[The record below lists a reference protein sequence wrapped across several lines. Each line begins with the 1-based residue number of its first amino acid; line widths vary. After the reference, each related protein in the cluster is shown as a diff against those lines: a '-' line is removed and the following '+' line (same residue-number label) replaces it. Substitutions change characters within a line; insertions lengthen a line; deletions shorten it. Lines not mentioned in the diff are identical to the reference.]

1 MLKKIRNYWIDGR
14 GPMLLRYAVLSYGI
28 AAVEWL
34 LSPPNLLWVFPS
46 VKGMQIPGFDTAWWI
61 ALIGLALAWLATV
74 VKGIYECGRPGI
86 ILLLPVMYG
95 LFLPTLVLML
105 LFSCFFLHS
114 CL

>member
-1 MLKKIRNYWIDGR
+1 MMAGIRNYWSSGC

-28 AAVEWL
+28 AAIEWL

-46 VKGMQIPGFDTAWWI
+46 IKGTHFPGLETAWWI
-61 ALIGLALAWLATV
+61 ALGGLALAWLATV
-74 VKGIYECGRPGI
+74 AKGIYECGWPGVV
-86 ILLLPVMYG
+86 LLLPVMYG
-95 LFLPTLVLML
+95 LFLPYLVVML